1 MINFFIKLTT
11 LFVTLSSFSCNL
23 PRIKDT
29 QDADD
34 SMITNASILDSQVN
48 SLLIRYNL
56 DMVFMDN
63 YYKNY
68 FYYDK

>member
-11 LFVTLSSFSCNL
+11 LFVTLPCLSCNL

-29 QDADD
+29 RDADD

-48 SLLIRYNL
+48 SLFDSLQSGYG
-56 DMVFMDN
+56 
-63 YYKNY
+63 
-68 FYYDK
+68 FYGRLL